1 MIKITENTPG
11 RTALIDGRTFLY
23 FSGFSY
29 LGMHSSHAFRDLLA
43 VGTGRF
49 GSVYP
54 SSRISN
60 LQLKLYEEVEHA
72 LAVLLHQQ
80 SAVCFSSGYL
90 AAQAA
95 VTHAATKGEVLF
107 APGTHPALQ
116 YPGALVPV
124 GQWNDWITTVV
135 EMVNKGDDEQYVIV
149 SDAVNPLTA
158 TINDFAALRQIE
170 KKVMVLIDDS
180 HGVGI
185 LGEKGEGSIGNLPD
199 NPALHYL
206 ITASMA
212 KAFSLEGGFVAGH
225 AADIAAIRRLPL
237 FTASTPIIPA
247 YAYTFLHAAGAYTT
261 ARKRLKDLIT
271 EFKRLNTGITGIH
284 HPHQLPVFVLED
296 KKEKESVYTYLLS
309 RDTFISSFA
318 YPDPQGQRIH
328 RVILSALHTHTDL
341 NILSTQL
348 AQFYPSV

>member
-11 RTALIDGRTFLY
+11 RTALIDGRTCLY
-23 FSGFSY
+23 FSGFAY
-29 LGMHSSHAFRDLLA
+29 LGMHSSHTFRDLLA
-43 VGTGRF
+43 VGIGRF

-60 LQLKLYEEVEHA
+60 LQLRLYEEVEHA
-72 LAVLLHQQ
+72 LATLLQQQ

-90 AAQAA
+90 SAQAA
-95 VTHAATKGEVLF
+95 ITYATTKGEVLF
-107 APGTHPALQ
+107 APGAHPALQ
-116 YPGALVPV
+116 YPGALVPT

-135 EMVNKGDDEQYVIV
+135 EMVNKGTDHQYVIV
-149 SDAVNPLTA
+149 ADSVNPLTA
-158 TINDFAALRQIE
+158 TINDFEALRQIE
-170 KKVMVLIDDS
+170 KKVMVLLDDS
-180 HGVGI
+180 HGMGI
-185 LGEKGEGSIGNLPD
+185 LGEKGEGIIHSLPD

-247 YAYTFLHAAGAYTT
+247 NAYTFLHAAGAYTT
-261 ARKRLKDLIT
+261 ARKRLKDLII
-271 EFKRLNTGITGIH
+271 EFKRLTVGTSGIH
-284 HPHQLPVFVLED
+284 HPHQLPMFLLED
-296 KKEKESVYTYLLS
+296 RKEKENVYTYLLS

-318 YPDPQGQRIH
+318 YPDPMGQKIH
-328 RVILSALHTHTDL
+328 RVVLSALHTHTDL

>member
-11 RTALIDGRTFLY
+11 RTALIEGRTCLY

-29 LGMHSSHAFRDLLA
+29 LGMHSSHTFRDLLA
-43 VGTGRF
+43 VGIGRF

-60 LQLKLYEEVEHA
+60 MQLKLYEEVEHA
-72 LAVLLHQQ
+72 LAALLQQQ

-95 VTHAATKGEVLF
+95 ITYATTKGEILF
-107 APGTHPALQ
+107 APGTHPSLQ

-124 GQWNDWITTVV
+124 GHWQDWITTVV
-135 EMVNKGDDEQYVIV
+135 EMVNKGEDHQYVIV
-149 SDAVNPLTA
+149 ADAVNPLTA
-158 TINDFAALRQIE
+158 TVNDFEALRQIE

-185 LGEKGEGSIGNLPD
+185 LGEKGEGSIHILPD
-199 NPALHYL
+199 SPALHYM
-206 ITASMA
+206 IAASMA
-212 KAFSLEGGFVAGH
+212 KAFSLEGGFIAGH
-225 AADIAAIRRLPL
+225 AADVAAIRRSPI
-237 FTASTPIIPA
+237 FTASTPMIPA
-247 YAYTFLHAAGAYTT
+247 YAYTFLHAAGAYAT
-261 ARKRLKDLIT
+261 ARKRLKDLII
-271 EFKRLNTGITGIH
+271 EFKRLNAGINGIH
-284 HPHQLPVFVLED
+284 HPHQLPMFVLED
-296 KKEKESVYTYLLS
+296 KKEKEHVYTYLLS

-318 YPDPQGQRIH
+318 YPDPMGQRIN
-328 RVILSALHTHTDL
+328 RVVLSALHTHTDL

>member
-11 RTALIDGRTFLY
+11 RTALIDGRTCLY

-43 VGTGRF
+43 VGIGRF

-80 SAVCFSSGYL
+80 SAVCFSSGYM

-158 TINDFAALRQIE
+158 TINDFEALRQIE

-185 LGEKGEGSIGNLPD
+185 LGEKGEGSIGILPD
-199 NPALHYL
+199 NPALHYM

-271 EFKRLNTGITGIH
+271 EFKRLNTGITGIY

-296 KKEKESVYTYLLS
+296 KKEKESVYTWLLS

-328 RVILSALHTHTDL
+328 RIILSALHTHTDL